1 MTRLLETYRSKPPM
15 AREALLL
22 LLALLVGLI
31 VLPIAVY
38 YTGHEV
44 LGPYAD
50 GGLLR
55 FWGDFFV
62 GLGHGGLPWWFLALG
77 PYVLV
82 MFCRVARF
90 AWRRSSEV

>member
-1 MTRLLETYRSKPPM
+1 MIRRAAP
-15 AREALLL
+15 LL